1 VKFSGIETVSSG
13 IDNVSGK
20 SEIGYQ
26 DFTKTKISAEVA
38 KGESYPIEVTFDAV
52 GYSDH
57 CTVYVDWNG
66 DRDFSDPGEKIY
78 LGNDYGGINTLKE
91 NIKVPEDAILGET
104 RMRVMIH
111 YFSSEDPCYMGRW
124 GETEDYTIVVV
135 EKKYCESK
143 FYGNK
148 YPSEFITGVK
158 FPDIETVSSRIDNV
172 SGQSETG
179 YEDFT
184 KISTEV
190 AIGESYPIKVD
201 FDAVGYSDHCT
212 VYIDWNGDR
221 DFSDPGEKIYLGKGS
236 GGINTLKENIKV
248 PEDAILG
255 ATRMRVMIH
264 YFPSEDP
271 CYKGYFGETEDYT
284 IVAVDANSA
293 KKSTIPDGARTVID
307 TAIKTSVN
315 EVPFDGFNLS
325 PNPSTGA
332 FNLTFQVINTEKV
345 SVQLFD
351 LSGRLLGERKYLNT
365 KNNFSE
371 NIFFESTSAGVY
383 LLKVSNGNKQ
393 AIRKLIIK

>member
-1 VKFSGIETVSSG
+1 
-13 IDNVSGK
+13 
-20 SEIGYQ
+20 
-26 DFTKTKISAEVA
+26 
-38 KGESYPIEVTFDAV
+38 FDAV

-66 DRDFSDPGEKIY
+66 DRDFSDPGEKIS
-78 LGNDYGGINTLKE
+78 LGVGYGGINTLTKE
-91 NIKVPEDAILGET
+91 FKVPEDAILGE
-104 RMRVMIH
+104 
-111 YFSSEDPCYMGRW
+111 
-124 GETEDYTIVVV
+124 
-135 EKKYCESK
+135 
-143 FYGNK
+143 
-148 YPSEFITGVK
+148 
-158 FPDIETVSSRIDNV
+158 
-172 SGQSETG
+172 
-179 YEDFT
+179 
-184 KISTEV
+184 
-190 AIGESYPIKVD
+190 
-201 FDAVGYSDHCT
+201 
-212 VYIDWNGDR
+212 
-221 DFSDPGEKIYLGKGS
+221 
-236 GGINTLKENIKV
+236 
-248 PEDAILG
+248 
-255 ATRMRVMIH
+255 TRMRVMIH

-284 IVAVDANSA
+284 IVVVAANSA

-325 PNPSTGA
+325 PNPSKGA

-345 SVQLFD
+345 TVQLFD